1 MPPDDDVFR
10 PKGPFPL
17 YLKDFRQDTVGWS
30 GAERY
35 MYLELLDHL
44 FHQGGY
50 ISSNDEIIAARDDA
64 NWANFH
70 LMNLQIRLA
79 QINSEMEKNGPTQ
92 TLIQIKADLERQIRE
107 QTQEYENASK
117 RARAK

>member
-1 MPPDDDVFR
+1 MAGDDEMFR

-17 YLKDFRQDTVGWS
+17 YLKDFRQDTMGWT

-35 MYLELLDHL
+35 MYLELLDYL

-50 ISSNDEIIAARDDA
+50 IPDSDTALAARDDA

-70 LMNLQIRLA
+70 LMNLQVRVA
-79 QINSEMEKNGPTQ
+79 QIQSEIDASGPTQ

-107 QTQEYENASK
+107 QTLEYEDAPK
-117 RARAK
+117 RARN